1 MPPSTSTHLL
11 HAADLKSLAE
21 QNQLQA
27 DTDLPFLPSP
37 VENSGQPWALTLPQQ
52 AASITGKRHLYFK
65 YKELK
70 NSFIQELHKYHW
82 RSGSGRRTSGC
93 CESVPMFWPSIFPRI
108 TTLLHCCI
116 FQTDSWGATAASKHC
131 CSWHS
136 APAHG
141 GEGHELCPFHLAA
154 LSDTSKG
161 SPEHPCSLPG
171 GEGSPQRGNVPA
183 ALS

>member
-11 HAADLKSLAE
+11 HAADLRSLAE

-82 RSGSGRRTSGC
+82 RNGSGRRTNGC
-93 CESVPMFWPSIFPRI
+93 CESVPMFWPSIFPRV

-136 APAHG
+136 APAHRG
-141 GEGHELCPFHLAA
+141 KATSCVPSTWQ
-154 LSDTSKG
+154 LSVTPAKDHRSI
-161 SPEHPCSLPG
+161 
-171 GEGSPQRGNVPA
+171 PA
-183 ALS
+183 ACLGARAHPSEGTYLLL